1 LHNNAGEGSALE
13 ASVGIVVARAG
24 AAYRCSVGAA
34 RACEEA
40 LVSAISM
47 SPGRVALHGRA
58 ATQVANSAAPGRAP
72 RPATAPVSRSWT
84 AAAVPGLHTLAVRA
98 LLDFAIAAGSAG
110 EVMSGACAAA
120 AGLYAHQGVTAK
132 PS

>member
-1 LHNNAGEGSALE
+1 
-13 ASVGIVVARAG
+13 
-24 AAYRCSVGAA
+24 
-34 RACEEA
+34 
-40 LVSAISM
+40 M

-84 AAAVPGLHTLAVRA
+84 AAAIPGLHALAVRA
-98 LLDFAIAAGSAG
+98 VLDAAIAAGIPG

-120 AGLYAHQGVTAK
+120 AGFYAHQGVTAK
-132 PS
+132 SSWAATLWSCLSFVHNVAPAISRTAASK